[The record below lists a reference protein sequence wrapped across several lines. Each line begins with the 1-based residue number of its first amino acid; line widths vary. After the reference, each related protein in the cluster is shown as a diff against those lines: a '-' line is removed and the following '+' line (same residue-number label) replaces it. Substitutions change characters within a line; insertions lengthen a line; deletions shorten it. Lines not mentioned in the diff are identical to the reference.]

1 MPTRSRTMPQEPV
14 EAPPLAI
21 ASLVDGRWL
30 CGNEWFTGVIRK
42 EDEHAKVGHRWFVK
56 LNDGDDGWL
65 EDKYVRRHAK
75 ASSSSNQVA
84 SPPVV
89 SRAKKNT
96 AAKSKAVRDAGDAP
110 AKKKPKKPVP
120 VETAA
125 EVEEEE
131 EVVKEKLQEEPMKK
145 AEPPSPEKVLL
156 EKKPIVPF
164 LMGGQGFVAL
174 QCQVKWALR
183 IRWWIRRYFKAA
195 DKVTKGV
202 PNKRHSECTVPRSL
216 GSVSPPLCV
225 AFSLGATR

>member
-1 MPTRSRTMPQEPV
+1 M
-14 EAPPLAI
+14 
-21 ASLVDGRWL
+21 DGRWL

-89 SRAKKNT
+89 SRPKKNT
-96 AAKSKAVRDAGDAP
+96 APKSKPVRDAGDAL
-110 AKKKPKKPVP
+110 AKKKPKKAVP
-120 VETAA
+120 VEIAA
-125 EVEEEE
+125 EIEEEEE
-131 EVVKEKLQEEPMKK
+131 EVLQEKIPKAPEKK
-145 AEPPSPEKVLL
+145 AEPPSPEKVVI

-174 QCQVKWALR
+174 PCQVMWAL
-183 IRWWIRRYFKAA
+183 A
-195 DKVTKGV
+195 DSMVD
-202 PNKRHSECTVPRSL
+202 E
-216 GSVSPPLCV
+216 
-225 AFSLGATR
+225 A